1 VFRNEQVEDHQK
13 HKTHSYDGIGVFG
26 KAEFV
31 ALFERVQ
38 KEQVRQPQSRMTR
51 LVDKQLA
58 DSSLL
63 SKQQLI
69 H

>member
-1 VFRNEQVEDHQK
+1 MK
-13 HKTHSYDGIGVFG
+13 I
-26 KAEFV
+26 V
-31 ALFERVQ
+31 ALFKRVQ

-63 SKQQLI
+63 SQQQLI